1 MFSTVQ
7 TDVIKS
13 LIPVMRRQ
21 GYKYYIA
28 YTYTRT
34 GNYSTV
40 DPDLYIVFSE
50 DKITASDLYTYSVP
64 SGSVKYSIRTP
75 NYSTNSSAV
84 NTDRLFSSSFSGSLT
99 INPYEHIYTNSVF
112 SGSSVQPDIL
122 YEMKGGYEFETS
134 VATAILLAVF
144 VLLVSFRWII
154 KIRSK

>member
-34 GNYSTV
+34 GNFSTAE
-40 DPDLYIVFSE
+40 PDLYIVFSE
-50 DKITASDLYTYSVP
+50 DKITASDLYRYTVP
-64 SGSVKYSIRTP
+64 SGSVRYSIRTP

-84 NTDRLFSSSFSGSLT
+84 NTDRLVSSSFSGSLT
-99 INPYEHIYTNSVF
+99 INSYEHIYTNAVF

-122 YEMKGGYEFETS
+122 YEMKGGYQYETS
-134 VATAILLAVF
+134 FATAILLAVF